1 MRIFTHFNLEPR
13 SILKTLIASSDCLM
27 LLIHSYLAAC
37 NLTKLNT
44 SDLLG
49 FLIQW
54 QSPKSKLTRMVY
66 LHYRYHWNFEFL
78 QSQVG
83 VVGGSGG

>member
-1 MRIFTHFNLEPR
+1 MRIFTHFNLEPL

-49 FLIQW
+49 FLIQS
-54 QSPKSKLTRMVY
+54 QSPECKPTRMVY

-78 QSQVG
+78 RSQVG